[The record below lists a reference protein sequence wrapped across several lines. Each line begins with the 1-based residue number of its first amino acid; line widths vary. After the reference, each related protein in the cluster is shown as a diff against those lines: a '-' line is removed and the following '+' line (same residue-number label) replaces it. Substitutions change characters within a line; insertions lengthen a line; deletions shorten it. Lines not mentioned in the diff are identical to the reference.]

1 MKLASPLRSRVL
13 SAMAALLL
21 MGMGAG
27 APAQIVGAAAR
38 VNGVEISNF
47 RLERHF
53 DDYVKDK
60 GRNIT
65 KMINPKVYK
74 KLKREALDQLIEKEL
89 VWQEA
94 QRRGI
99 VVTQAEVDAALKD
112 LESKHKSRDDFLRR
126 MQNAGFDE
134 KSYGEYIRRE
144 IAIQRCLDEAF
155 APTPVTDQDVH
166 DFYLANPDKFTRPEG
181 VHARHILV
189 KVPYNADAETRA
201 KARQRIEEPLAKAR
215 KGEDFASLAREYS
228 EDASAESGGDLGAF
242 PRGRMVP
249 EFDEAAF
256 KLQAGEISGV
266 VETQYGLHII
276 KVDERFPEKLM
287 SEDEIRDR
295 LREYMSSQRRDEA
308 RRAGDRALR
317 DKAKIEVY
325 VRLEDSKG

>member
-1 MKLASPLRSRVL
+1 MH
-13 SAMAALLL
+13 SAFPVSGFLHFAAALALAL
-21 MGMGAG
+21 
-27 APAQIVGAAAR
+27 APVSATAQIVGAAAR
-38 VNGVEISNF
+38 VNGVEITNF

-53 DDYVKDK
+53 DDYVKGK

-74 KLKREALDQLIEKEL
+74 TLKREALDQLIEKEL

-94 QRRGI
+94 QRRKI
-99 VVTQAEVDAALKD
+99 KVTQAEVDAALKE
-112 LESKHKSRDDFLRR
+112 LEAGYKSRDDFLRR

-134 KSYGEYIRRE
+134 KSYAEYIRRE
-144 IAIQRCLDEAF
+144 IAIQRCLEEAF
-155 APTPVTDQDVH
+155 PPAPVTDKDIH
-166 DFYLANPDKFTRPEG
+166 EFYVANPDKFTRPEG

-189 KVPYNADAETRA
+189 KVAYNADAETRA
-201 KARQRIEEPLAKAR
+201 KARKRIEEALAKAR
-215 KGEDFASLAREYS
+215 KGEDFAALAREYS
-228 EDASAESGGDLGAF
+228 EDTSAESGGDLGAF

-256 KLQAGEISGV
+256 KLKAGEISGV

-276 KVDERFPEKLM
+276 KVDEHFPEKKV
-287 SEDEIRDR
+287 SEAEVREKV
-295 LREYMSSQRRDEA
+295 REYLTAQRRDQA
-308 RRAGDRALR
+308 QKDGVKALR